1 MTWLTWRQHRIE
13 ILIMGIILLLFAAV
27 LLVTRM
33 NIGAASEKL
42 SACTSNQ
49 LADCSAAQGTLN
61 NDINQIV
68 LNPLFLVLS
77 LSLPLLAGMFIGPYA
92 IARELEQGTYRT
104 IWTQGIPWYRWLV
117 TKSSLITSV
126 VLCAFGILFGLLS
139 WWAFPITSALQENGN
154 FTFTNRFDIWGI
166 VTIAYALFALML
178 GIFAGTALRKTVPA
192 MAITLVIFIAVRVL
206 VATFWRPY
214 FIPPIVVTTPA
225 IFSATRPS
233 IPPNA
238 WRLSDEVV
246 DRQGQPVAI
255 DGLSGLPQV
264 CSAVYTSITSSKP
277 KGADMARYN
286 RCIIDHGIQDR
297 MVYQPVDRFWLFQGI
312 ESGIYLLMTAM
323 LFALTFW
330 WTKYRIIG
338 A

>member
-1 MTWLTWRQHRIE
+1 
-13 ILIMGIILLLFAAV
+13 MGITLLLFAAV

-42 SACTSNQ
+42 SACMSNRQ
-49 LADCSAAQGTLN
+49 ADCSAAQATLN
-61 NDINQIV
+61 IAMNQIV
-68 LNPLFLVLS
+68 QNPLLLVLS

-117 TKSSLITSV
+117 TKSCMITSV

-154 FTFTNRFDIWGI
+154 FSFTNRFDIWGI
-166 VTIAYALFALML
+166 VPIAYALFALLL
-178 GIFAGTALRKTVPA
+178 GVFAGTALRKTVPA

-206 VATFWRPY
+206 VANFWRPY
-214 FIPPIVVTTPA
+214 FIPPIVVTTPD
-225 IFSATRPS
+225 IFSDSRAFP
-233 IPPNA
+233 PPNA
-238 WRLSDEVV
+238 WLLSDEIV
-246 DRQGQPVAI
+246 DQQGQLVTI
-255 DGLSGLPQV
+255 DSPSDLPQV
-264 CSAVYTSITSSKP
+264 CSSTLYNSISSSKRP
-277 KGADMARYN
+277 TDADIARYN

-312 ESGIYLLMTAM
+312 ESGIYLLMTAL

>member
-13 ILIMGIILLLFAAV
+13 ILIMGIILR
-27 LLVTRM
+27 LVAYILIGKRM
-33 NIGAASEKL
+33 NKGAASEKL
-42 SACTSNQ
+42 SACMSNQ
-49 LADCSAAQGTLN
+49 LADCSEAQATLN

-68 LNPLFLVLS
+68 QNPLLLVLS

-104 IWTQGIPWYRWLV
+104 SWTQGITWYRWLV

-233 IPPNA
+233 LPPNA
-238 WRLSDEVV
+238 WLLSNEVV
-246 DRQGQPVAI
+246 DRNGAPI
-255 DGLSGLPQV
+255 TTDDLSGLPQLFI
-264 CSAVYTSITSSKP
+264 AVDTSITSSKS
-277 KGADMARYN
+277 KG
-286 RCIIDHGIQDR
+286 
-297 MVYQPVDRFWLFQGI
+297 
-312 ESGIYLLMTAM
+312 
-323 LFALTFW
+323 
-330 WTKYRIIG
+330 
-338 A
+338 

>member
-1 MTWLTWRQHRIE
+1 M
-13 ILIMGIILLLFAAV
+13 V
-27 LLVTRM
+27 
-33 NIGAASEKL
+33 IGR
-42 SACTSNQ
+42 
-49 LADCSAAQGTLN
+49 
-61 NDINQIV
+61 
-68 LNPLFLVLS
+68 
-77 LSLPLLAGMFIGPYA
+77 YA
-92 IARELEQGTYRT
+92 NARELEQGTYRT

-126 VLCAFGILFGLLS
+126 VLCAFGIVFGLLS
-139 WWAFPITSALQENGN
+139 WWAFSLTSALQENGT
-154 FTFTNRFDIWGI
+154 FAFTNRFDIWGI

-246 DRQGQPVAI
+246 DRQAQPEEI
-255 DGLSGLPQV
+255 HGLTGLPQ
-264 CSAVYTSITSSKP
+264 A
-277 KGADMARYN
+277 
-286 RCIIDHGIQDR
+286 
-297 MVYQPVDRFWLFQGI
+297 
-312 ESGIYLLMTAM
+312 
-323 LFALTFW
+323 FAA
-330 WTKYRIIG
+330 G
-338 A
+338 